1 MLCAIYKSAKKDQTY
16 LFVKTRDDFSAVPE
30 PLMLTFGT
38 PTLVTLTNL
47 ATKDKLA
54 FADIEKVKSKEKT
67 IKSKVKVI
75 PEKIKLSKE
84 DWKTINKAFDIST
97 NEDDVAFISTLGLNI
112 RKIDP
117 SFDPRSYGFKTLTK
131 LFQNIDKFEV
141 FKKEIG
147 GSNQPLLRI
156 K

>member
-54 FADIEKVKSKEKT
+54 FADIEKVKSSLIEQGYYLQL
-67 IKSKVKVI
+67 
-75 PEKIKLSKE
+75 PPPKE
-84 DWKTINKAFDIST
+84 DLLKQHKADMAKNNQS
-97 NEDDVAFISTLGLNI
+97 EGE
-112 RKIDP
+112 ID
-117 SFDPRSYGFKTLTK
+117 
-131 LFQNIDKFEV
+131 
-141 FKKEIG
+141 
-147 GSNQPLLRI
+147 
-156 K
+156 